1 MYLYCE
7 KRRGEPERETPEHP
21 RRVHRSAGGPSAL
34 LPFFY
39 TTQSRNVFRTSN
51 GSVLT
56 RLCSPS
62 TARLLSRP
70 SVPISETPFPRV
82 SDTSQRIFPNLSR
95 TRLRV
100 PTGSSPRDAFDFES
114 QLRSIDRCGPSFL
127 HSSPLLRSIQ
137 SAVSVAHSPEMLAH
151 PSTPTRPEDR
161 RPPLPFEE
169 CTQSRTGSSCPPAAP
184 SSTEIDSP
192 CCRASTCFASLAEFR

>member
-1 MYLYCE
+1 L
-7 KRRGEPERETPEHP
+7 TN
-21 RRVHRSAGGPSAL
+21 A
-34 LPFFY
+34 F
-39 TTQSRNVFRTSN
+39 
-51 GSVLT
+51 VLT

-62 TARLLSRP
+62 TSLLLSRP
-70 SVPISETPFPRV
+70 SVPISEIPFPRV
-82 SDTSQRIFPNLSR
+82 SDTSQRTFPDLSR

-100 PTGSSPRDAFDFES
+100 PTGFSPPDAPDFES
-114 QLRSIDRCGPSFL
+114 QPRSIDRCGPSFL

-151 PSTPTRPEDR
+151 PSAPKRPEDR

-184 SSTEIDSP
+184 SSIETDSP
-192 CCRASTCFASLAEFR
+192 CCRASTCFASLAGFR